1 MVQVVWS
8 ARAQRNVIEIEN
20 FIGGDKP
27 MAAERLAGRLKA
39 AAARLSDYP
48 DRGRLTRTGIRELAH
63 VRPYVIRYRRSRDVV
78 IILEIRHA
86 ARRPR

>member
-1 MVQVVWS
+1 VVQVVWS
-8 ARAQRNVIEIEN
+8 ARAQRNVIEIEE
-20 FIGGDKP
+20 FVAGDKP
-27 MAAERLAGRLKA
+27 IAAERLASRLKGA
-39 AAARLSDYP
+39 AAKLSEYP

-63 VRPYVIRYRRSRDVV
+63 VHPYVIRYRHDRGAV

>member
-20 FIGGDKP
+20 FIAGDKP
-27 MAAERLAGRLKA
+27 IAAERLAGRLKA
-39 AAARLSDYP
+39 AVARLSDYP
-48 DRGRLTRTGIRELAH
+48 DRGRLTRTGIRELSH
-63 VRPYVIRYRRSRDVV
+63 VRPYIIRYRRSRDLV

-86 ARRPR
+86 ARWPR

>member
-8 ARAQRNVIEIEN
+8 ARAQRNVIAIEE
-20 FIGGDKP
+20 FIARDRP
-27 MAAERLAGRLKA
+27 IAAERLASRLKVA
-39 AAARLSDYP
+39 AAKLSEYP
-48 DRGRLTRTGIRELAH
+48 DRGRLTRTGIRELAPVH
-63 VRPYVIRYRRSRDVV
+63 PYVIRYRRNRGAI

>member
-20 FIGGDKP
+20 FIAGDKP

-39 AAARLSDYP
+39 AAAKLSDNP
-48 DRGRLTRTGIRELAH
+48 DRGRLTRTGIRELSH
-63 VRPYVIRYRRSRDVV
+63 IRPYVIRYRRNRDTV